1 MSHTSE
7 TSHVILESLC
17 NGGGRGRKS
26 LNPKL
31 LSRLRLESLDGRI
44 VPDAMPVMDPA
55 IMPTTQT
62 SPNTPVAIPPAP
74 QAAIAPVTNVA
85 VVPLVDDAGNAT
97 DVYMIL
103 EQAGNAYTI
112 TYYDAVAN
120 QLFAGTDST
129 TPTTPANAQLDAMML
144 QYGTP
149 GDINTLFMANTQ
161 PVVVTPL
168 ADPQATGPAVTPAQ
182 TPPVIVLPSARPP
195 AQPPVFVV
203 PILPPQGTQPNTLPR
218 YEPRPG
224 TGTRNGWSGVWVITP
239 GDGLLP
245 ESRVEGWVWTPPLP
259 IVPVMP
265 PVGQNPPQFIMPPNV
280 TLPQNPQTLPRT
292 PYFPPIPQLPPGT
305 MPRPNNPFEN
315 PRPSN
320 PNYPFGRGSIIG
332 PSTPTPGT
340 PPLIPGQMSPSGR

>member
-1 MSHTSE
+1 
-7 TSHVILESLC
+7 
-17 NGGGRGRKS
+17 
-26 LNPKL
+26 
-31 LSRLRLESLDGRI
+31 
-44 VPDAMPVMDPA
+44 MPVMDPA